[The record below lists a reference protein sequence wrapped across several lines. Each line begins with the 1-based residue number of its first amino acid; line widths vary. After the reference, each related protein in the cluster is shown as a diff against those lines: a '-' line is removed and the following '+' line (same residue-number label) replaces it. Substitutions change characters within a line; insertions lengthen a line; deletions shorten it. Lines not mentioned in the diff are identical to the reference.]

1 VNRIY
6 EIMPS
11 CAISSDIITGFCT
24 ETEEDHQD
32 TLSIL
37 EFARYSMSYMFFYS
51 ERPGT
56 PAARKFEDDVPEK
69 TKKRRLTE
77 IIELQTGISRELNA
91 AEVGKTFKVLI
102 EGDSKKS
109 DQEWKGRTTQ
119 NRMVVFPKRT
129 GEKPGDYVTVKII
142 DSTSA
147 TLFGQPLGSS

>member
-6 EIMPS
+6 EIMPD

-32 TLSIL
+32 TLSMV

-56 PAARKFEDDVPEK
+56 PAARKLEDDVPEK

-91 AEVGKTFKVLI
+91 AEVGKSFKVLI

-109 DQEWKGRTTQ
+109 DQDWKGRTTQ
-119 NRMVVFPKRT
+119 NRMVVFPKLE
-129 GEKPGDYVTVKII
+129 GEKPGMYVTVSIT

-147 TLFGQPLGSS
+147 TLFGTRS

>member
-1 VNRIY
+1 
-6 EIMPS
+6 
-11 CAISSDIITGFCT
+11 
-24 ETEEDHQD
+24 
-32 TLSIL
+32 
-37 EFARYSMSYMFFYS
+37 MFFYS